1 MDWDVVHLYVHMRCL
16 IECSPTTPT
25 QPDLILSF
33 HCRRK
38 KKKEPP
44 ITQNLQASIS
54 GMLSIAPKDG
64 IELRSA
70 EGSTESKNTV
80 DHWESKSKENF
91 PS

>member
-1 MDWDVVHLYVHMRCL
+1 MLFIYVHMRCL

-33 HCRRK
+33 HRRRKK